1 MSRRD
6 MPRCSDERPYCF
18 ARTKEGKCFCL
29 QSTLFEDNICP
40 FYKTE
45 KDVKYFVTAR
55 EYKDAK
61 NSSCPDL
68 IGGLT

>member
-6 MPRCSDERPYCF
+6 MPKCQDKRLYCF

-29 QSTLFEDNICP
+29 ECTVFDNNLCP

-45 KDVKYFVTAR
+45 NEVKHLVKAC

-61 NSSCPDL
+61 NKSCPD
-68 IGGLT
+68 